1 MALSKFQFQGYKILK
16 SVIELNEESINE
28 NQGLSLSFKTSG
40 VVKKAENSFKLKLG
54 VKINNSNNT
63 VNIEIDAIGNF
74 IFEPAEDNNDISSFF
89 YNNASALL
97 FPYLRAYISTLTNL
111 SGLKP
116 ITLPTMNLSNLSDEL
131 KQNTVFLD

>member
-16 SVIELNEESINE
+16 SVIELSEDSVLE

-40 VVKKAENSFKLKLG
+40 LVKKAESSFKLNLG
-54 VKINNSNNT
+54 VKINNSKGT
-63 VNIEIDAIGNF
+63 VNIEIDAIGDF
-74 IFEPAEDNNDISSFF
+74 VFDKTDEDNDISSFF
-89 YNNASALL
+89 YNNASAIL

-116 ITLPTMNLSNLSDEL
+116 ITLPTMNLSNLAEEL

>member
-16 SVIELNEESINE
+16 SVIELNEDINDIS
-28 NQGLSLSFKTSG
+28 GLSLSFKTSG
-40 VVKKAENSFKLKLG
+40 IVKKTERSFKLNLG
-54 VKINNSNNT
+54 VKISNT
-63 VNIEIDAIGNF
+63 EETINIEIDAVGEYKF
-74 IFEPAEDNNDISSFF
+74 DANDEGTEVSQYF

-116 ITLPTMNLSNLSDEL
+116 ITLPTMNLSNLGDEL
-131 KQNTVFLD
+131 KQNTIFLD

>member
-1 MALSKFQFQGYKILK
+1 MALSKFQFLGYKILK
-16 SVIELNEESINE
+16 SFIELSEDSINE
-28 NQGLSLSFKTSG
+28 QSGLSLAFKTSG
-40 VVKKAENSFKLKLG
+40 IVNKTENSFKLNLG
-54 VKINNSNNT
+54 VKISNSENT
-63 VNIEIDAIGNF
+63 IKIEIEAVGNF
-74 IFEPAEDNNDISSFF
+74 KFERSDDTNDISHFF

-116 ITLPTMNLSNLSDEL
+116 ITLPTMNLSNLGEEL